1 MEGYAV
7 RGFGLVLMIASV
19 FLVSGCGQS
28 ELTPEQKAYVAKL
41 ESELTQTKQEIGSA
55 EQTSARY
62 SGGIIKLL
70 ASSRIEI
77 LKTNQALLEQR
88 ISAVSSGAPVKIET
102 VASEPNETLVAA
114 LSAEIQTVKADIE
127 SSKAEAARY
136 NGGLIQMMKLSTVAT
151 TEQTLAMLQQR
162 YLVAKYGL
170 NPTLPSSP
178 VSLPSASVS
187 ATTSNTPEPQLV
199 AQKNDLLPPAD
210 GPFGFAGG
218 LSKDIIEKMI
228 GEQITVSNESQNLYR
243 VKHTP
248 KSNSA
253 FETFA
258 LVISPT
264 VGLCQIRAIGKTITT
279 NRFGHQLKSDFD
291 ELKSSLASIYGVP
304 KTLDMLMP
312 GSIWKDPDDWMMGLY
327 KKDRN
332 LMAEWEGT
340 AKAPLKNSLESV
352 VIEARALGTDSGFVM
367 LQYSFTNQPQ
377 CDAEEKSKAAGSL

>member
-1 MEGYAV
+1 M
-7 RGFGLVLMIASV
+7 RGFGLVLMVVSV

-41 ESELTQTKQEIGSA
+41 ESELNQTKQEIGSA

-62 SGGIIKLL
+62 SGGVLKLL

-88 ISAVSSGAPVKIET
+88 ISAVSSGAPIKIET
-102 VASEPNETLVAA
+102 IASAPNETLAGS
-114 LSAEIQTVKADIE
+114 LSTEIQTVKANIE
-127 SSKAEAARY
+127 ASKAEAARY
-136 NGGLIQMMKLSTVAT
+136 NGGLIQMLKLSTIAT
-151 TEQTLAMLQQR
+151 TEQTLALLQQK

-170 NPTLPSSP
+170 SPAFSS
-178 VSLPSASVS
+178 
-187 ATTSNTPEPQLV
+187 SNTPSLPAPVATTATTAPEPQPV
-199 AQKNDLLPPAD
+199 AQNLDLLPPAD

-228 GEQITVSNESQNLYR
+228 GEQIVVNNESQNLYHLKR
-243 VKHTP
+243 AP
-248 KSNSA
+248 KSNPA
-253 FETFA
+253 FENYV

-264 VGLCQIRAIGKTITT
+264 VGLCQIRAIGKTINT
-279 NRFGHQLKSDFD
+279 NRFGHQLQSDFD
-291 ELKSSLASIYGVP
+291 ELKSSLTSIYGVP
-304 KTLDMLMP
+304 KTLDFLMH

-332 LMAEWEGT
+332 LMAEWAGT
-340 AKAPLKNSLESV
+340 ATTPLKNSLESV
-352 VIEARALGTDSGFVM
+352 VMEARALSTDSGFVL

-377 CDAEEKSKAAGSL
+377 CDAEEKSKSAGSL